1 MNTICT
7 EASSVRQ
14 MLDAAAGW
22 HDIDELVSKMDE
34 AGLFPPEVVLSAIG
48 KAKKTYARRILS
60 QMKDKDGF
68 PLYPS
73 VNVTDANGNKK
84 RVYKQETLFDVED
97 YKAVIGTHLLGINH
111 ERLTFRFLDRYFR
124 LTDVHGEV
132 VCDVIA

>member
-1 MNTICT
+1 MNTVCK

-34 AGLFPPEVVLSAIG
+34 AGLFPPEVVSSALG

-73 VNVTDANGNKK
+73 VNVTDADGEKQ
-84 RVYKQETLFDVED
+84 RIYKQETLRLRRLP
-97 YKAVIGTHLLGINH
+97 GNH
-111 ERLTFRFLDRYFR
+111 Q
-124 LTDVHGEV
+124 
-132 VCDVIA
+132 